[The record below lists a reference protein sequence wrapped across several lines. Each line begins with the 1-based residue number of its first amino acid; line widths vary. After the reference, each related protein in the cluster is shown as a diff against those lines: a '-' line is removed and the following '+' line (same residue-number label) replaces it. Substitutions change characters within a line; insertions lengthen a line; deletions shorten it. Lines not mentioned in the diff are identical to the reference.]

1 MGGAY
6 VSRAPRLANRPS
18 PCASPA
24 RPCPTPLPRPAP
36 SLAVST
42 GNLTELAGPTLWGLG
57 LAVLSILMHVYC
69 LQLQT
74 YVLRLDQIVHGI
86 ALVMVGI
93 EFILGALTVPAFLS
107 AATQF

>member
-1 MGGAY
+1 M
-6 VSRAPRLANRPS
+6 
-18 PCASPA
+18 
-24 RPCPTPLPRPAP
+24 
-36 SLAVST
+36 ST